1 MFPPPNANFGAENN
15 GDEVSEGGNWGSVL
29 CSKFSEVH
37 RKSFFEK
44 SLEKV
49 LTKNKKKYLMV
60 LFPLRGSSLKF
71 TLCD

>member
-1 MFPPPNANFGAENN
+1 MFPPPNAKFGAENN
-15 GDEVSEGGNWGSVL
+15 GDEVSGGEIRVQFFAQNFL
-29 CSKFSEVH
+29 KFIE
-37 RKSFFEK
+37 KFFEK

-49 LTKNKKKYLMV
+49 LTKDLKKYLMV